1 MPVPKYVTS
10 KKRKKWIKE
19 HKKIANALKGKVN
32 NPYAVAT
39 KRLEKKYKPKKYKPK
54 KKRKK
59 R

>member
-1 MPVPKYVTS
+1 MPVPKYVPS

-39 KRLEKKYKPKKYKPK
+39 KRLEKRYKPK
-54 KKRKK
+54 KKKK
-59 R
+59 KK